1 MISREETTYS
11 VVILQFMLSLLI
23 IGNVSYTEIDYKTY
37 IQQVQIFLSGERDYA
52 RIIGDSGPLVY
63 PAGFLYIY
71 SGIYY
76 ICKDSILYGQ
86 LLFALVQTLSLWL
99 VQRLYAGSSRPTWI
113 LGLLLLSKR
122 IQSIYTLRMF
132 NDTIAMLLLYVSLF
146 GLKKKY
152 YIGSGILFSLS
163 VSVKMNILLFGPGY
177 GIVLLG
183 LIGFISTIKVL
194 CIMFGVQILVG
205 LPFLLENYSSYLSK
219 AFEFNRVFD
228 YRWTVNWK
236 FIGEKVFYSG
246 GFSRALLVLH
256 LTTLL
261 IFLVKKWGF
270 SFKIKKRTWD
280 EILLIIFTSNFIGI
294 IWARSLHYQFYSWY
308 FYTLPFIIWSFP
320 ASLFSRLGVMLVI
333 EMCWNVFPAT
343 FYSSFGLFLCHLWI
357 IAGLLSSRSIKHR
370 ENIMH
375 HSVNVM

>member
-1 MISREETTYS
+1 MTLYSISRIETINS
-11 VVILQFMLSLLI
+11 LVVFQFILSLLI
-23 IGNVSYTEIDYKTY
+23 IWKVSYTEIDYKTY
-37 IQQVQIFLSGERDYA
+37 IQQVKIFLNGERDYS
-52 RIIGDSGPLVY
+52 RIAGDSGPLVY

-71 SGIYY
+71 SVIYY

-86 LLFALVQTLSLWL
+86 LVFAFVQGLSFWL
-99 VQRLYAGSSRPTWI
+99 VQRLYAGSSKPEWI
-113 LGLLLLSKR
+113 LGLLLISKR

-132 NDTIAMLLLYVSLF
+132 NDTIAMLILYTSLF
-146 GLKKKY
+146 ALKKKY
-152 YIGSGILFSLS
+152 YVGSGILFSLS

-177 GIVLLG
+177 GIILLG
-183 LIGFISTIKVL
+183 LIGFASTIKVL
-194 CIMFGVQILVG
+194 FIMFAVQVCIG

-228 YRWTVNWK
+228 YQWTVNWK
-236 FIGEKVFYSG
+236 FLGEKVFYSN
-246 GFSRALLVLH
+246 GFSRALLLLH

-270 SFKIKKRTWD
+270 SFKIKQRTWD

-308 FYTLPFIIWSFP
+308 FYTLPFILWSIK
-320 ASLFSRLGVMLVI
+320 ASVFSRIWIMLVI
-333 EMCWNVFPAT
+333 EVCWNVFPAT

-357 IAGLLSSRSIKHR
+357 VAGLFSSREMKS
-370 ENIMH
+370 
-375 HSVNVM
+375 SVTVGL